1 MGDKNFGYRRLR
13 ILFWCAAIAF
23 GAVDAWATRYNM
35 NLDGISYLDMGDA
48 YLRGDWNMAINA
60 YWSPLY
66 ASLLGLFLKVLKPS
80 PQWEFPVVHL
90 ANFVIYLAALASFEF
105 FLRALIDYRRKR
117 GNDACDSWDVSL
129 PERAWWIL
137 GYSLFIW
144 TSLILIGTKLVTPDM
159 CVAAFVYL
167 TSGLLLRVR
176 GGIATCRTFVL
187 FGAVLG
193 FGYLTKAVMFPLAFV
208 FLAVATFSFRGTWK
222 AEPRI
227 LISTLFFLLIASPL
241 IVSLSHAKGRL
252 TFGDSARVN
261 YEIYVDGVDWS
272 IPSSNGQTH
281 PVKRIVE
288 SPPTYEFGEPIA
300 GTYPLWYDTSYWH
313 EGIKP
318 YFDLKGQS
326 QAIKDAFLLYCF
338 TLFSPFL
345 QLNVSAGFLMLF
357 TLGAQRSLR
366 LKTGAAVWPLL
377 IVGLSALGLYSLVH
391 VEYRFIGAFV
401 CLLWLGAFSLVR
413 LPAAQDSNRLIVG
426 VIIAIAATTC
436 LSAVWWMSHRD
447 PQDGPAYWK
456 AARVLNEKGIR
467 PGDKVAVVGSY
478 GPVLEGIAYL
488 ARLARIQIIAQVNEP
503 ERFRTADS
511 STQSRVIEAIA
522 RTGAKAILTL
532 PEPPRSSP
540 ESQWQRLGNTNYYAH
555 LLNTASGIEDSPSK
569 IVPAE

>member
-1 MGDKNFGYRRLR
+1 MRDGTLVGGKSFGYKRLR
-13 ILFWCAAIAF
+13 ILCWCAAIAF
-23 GAVDAWATRYNM
+23 GAVDAWATRHNM

-66 ASLLGLFLKVLKPS
+66 AWLLGLFLKVLKPS

-90 ANFVIYLAALASFEF
+90 VNFVIYLAALASFEF
-105 FLRALIDYRRKR
+105 FLRAFIDYRRKR
-117 GNDACDSWDVSL
+117 ESGACDSWDVSL
-129 PERAWWIL
+129 PEQAWWIL

-144 TSLILIGTKLVTPDM
+144 TSLILIGTNLVTPDM

-167 TSGLLLRVR
+167 ASGLLLRVR
-176 GGIATCRTFVL
+176 GGSARWRTFVF

-193 FGYLTKAVMFPLAFV
+193 FGYLAKAVMFPLAFV
-208 FLAVATFSFRGTWK
+208 FLAVAMFTFGNTWK

-227 LISTLFFLLIASPL
+227 LISMLIFLSIASPL

-252 TFGDSARVN
+252 TFGDSARVA

-272 IPSSNGQTH
+272 IPSSNGLTH
-281 PVKRIVE
+281 PVKKIVE
-288 SPPTYEFGEPIA
+288 SPATYEFREPIG

-318 YFDLKGQS
+318 RFDLQGQL
-326 QAIKDAFLLYCF
+326 QAIKDALFLYYF
-338 TLFSPFL
+338 TFFSQFL
-345 QLNVSAGFLMLF
+345 QLNVSTGFLMLF
-357 TLGAQRSLR
+357 AIGAQRSLR

-377 IVGLSALGLYSLVH
+377 ILALSALGLYSLVH
-391 VEYRFIGAFV
+391 VEWRFIGAFV

-413 LPAAQDSNRLIVG
+413 LPVAQDSKRLIVG
-426 VIIAIAATTC
+426 VIIAIAATTW
-436 LSAVWWMSHRD
+436 LSAVWSMNHRD
-447 PQDGPAYWK
+447 PQGGPAYWK
-456 AARVLNEKGIR
+456 AARALNEKGIR
-467 PGDKVAVVGSY
+467 PGDKVAVVGSN
-478 GPVLEGIAYL
+478 GPVLEGVVYL

-503 ERFRTADS
+503 DRFRTADS

-555 LLNTASGIEDSPSK
+555 LMKPASLTNL
-569 IVPAE
+569 

>member
-1 MGDKNFGYRRLR
+1 MGDKNFGYLRLR
-13 ILFWCAAIAF
+13 IHFWCAAIVL
-23 GAVDAWATRYNM
+23 GAVDAWGTRYNI
-35 NLDGISYLDMGDA
+35 NPDGISYLDMGDA
-48 YLRGDWNMAINA
+48 YLRGDWNMATNA

-66 ASLLGLFLKVLKPS
+66 SWILGLCLKVLKPS
-80 PQWEFPVVHL
+80 PRWEFPVVHL

-105 FLRALIDYRRKR
+105 FLRSFIDYRRKR
-117 GNDACDSWDVSL
+117 GNDACDRWDVRL

-144 TSLILIGTKLVTPDM
+144 TSLVLIGTKLVTPDM

-167 TSGLLLRVR
+167 AAGLLLRIR
-176 GGIATCRTFVL
+176 GGSATWHKFVF

-193 FGYLTKAVMFPLAFV
+193 FGYLAKAVMFPLAFV
-208 FLAVATFSFRGTWK
+208 FLAVAMFSFGGTWR

-227 LISTLFFLLIASPL
+227 LISTLIFLSIASPL
-241 IVSLSHAKGRL
+241 IVSLSQAKGRL
-252 TFGDSARVN
+252 TFGDSAKVN
-261 YEIYVDGVDWS
+261 YEIYVDGVDWC
-272 IPSSNGQTH
+272 IPSGNGLTH
-281 PVKRIVE
+281 PVKKIVK
-288 SPPTYEFGEPIA
+288 SPLTYEFSEPIG

-318 YFDLKGQS
+318 CFDLKGQL
-326 QAIKDAFLLYCF
+326 QAIKDALFLYYF
-338 TLFSPFL
+338 TFFSQFL
-345 QLNVSAGFLMLF
+345 QLNVSMGFLVLF
-357 TLGAQRSLR
+357 ASGAQRSLR

-377 IVGLSALGLYSLVH
+377 ILALSALGLYSLVH
-391 VEYRFIGAFV
+391 VEYRFVGAFV

-413 LPAAQDSNRLIVG
+413 LPAARDSSRLITG
-426 VIIAIAATTC
+426 VVIAIAATTC

-447 PQDGPAYWK
+447 PQDGQAYWK
-456 AARVLNEKGIR
+456 AAQALNEKGIR
-467 PGDKVAVVGSY
+467 PGDKVAVVGFY
-478 GPVLEGIAYL
+478 GPVGEGGAYL

-503 ERFRTADS
+503 DRFWTADS

-555 LLNTASGIEDSPSK
+555 LLSLHRSHISK
-569 IVPAE
+569 DL